1 MTKKLIDCSTC
12 NSPRTM
18 KSTKVSRF
26 HGMVIFIGYLITIPS
41 VFGLLFAVLMF
52 FSTGNAANEVIEA
65 AGSDAE
71 RAGATIGAGIGFG
84 FSMFVGVSSLIGGL
98 VGWLIIAKKKVFKCI
113 SCGFILD
120 RA

>member
-1 MTKKLIDCSTC
+1 MKKLIDCNTC
-12 NSPRTM
+12 KSPRAM
-18 KSTKVSRF
+18 KPTKVSRF
-26 HGMVIFIGYLITIPS
+26 HGMVVFIGYCIAIPS
-41 VFGLLFAVLMF
+41 FFGFLFAVLMF

-84 FSMFVGVSSLIGGL
+84 FSMFVGVSSLVGGL

>member
-1 MTKKLIDCSTC
+1 
-12 NSPRTM
+12 
-18 KSTKVSRF
+18 
-26 HGMVIFIGYLITIPS
+26 MVVFIGYCIAIPS
-41 VFGLLFAVLMF
+41 FFGFLFAVLMF

-84 FSMFVGVSSLIGGL
+84 FSMFVGVSSLVGGL